1 MNPTPLPSP
10 RGSARWVQTH
20 PPSVCGGRGS
30 TFPEEGSE
38 VAHTAAAKAWWR
50 GCALGGSRAQPAGG
64 RGRAAGLGPEGPQA
78 IMLRTRTE
86 GSSPFS
92 RQTIQGLE
100 RLKAGHGGPG
110 TQSQVPGIRGPR
122 LQGKRAGCQAHRPPW
137 PRPLTGTAHFIP
149 STSLRRSFHFRD
161 QIRPRGEGSRARTSL
176 ATETVHALDCLQRPG
191 ERTAKVQG
199 GSKMPAAPARPG
211 C

>member
-1 MNPTPLPSP
+1 
-10 RGSARWVQTH
+10 
-20 PPSVCGGRGS
+20 
-30 TFPEEGSE
+30 
-38 VAHTAAAKAWWR
+38 
-50 GCALGGSRAQPAGG
+50 
-64 RGRAAGLGPEGPQA
+64 
-78 IMLRTRTE
+78 MLRTRTE

-92 RQTIQGLE
+92 QPDSGKRQTIQGLE

-176 ATETVHALDCLQRPG
+176 ATETAHALDCPQRPG

-199 GSKMPAAPARPG
+199 GIEMPAAPARPG
-211 C
+211 CRAETPKEEQEATRRAGPPTHARRLRSISGEHPGGG